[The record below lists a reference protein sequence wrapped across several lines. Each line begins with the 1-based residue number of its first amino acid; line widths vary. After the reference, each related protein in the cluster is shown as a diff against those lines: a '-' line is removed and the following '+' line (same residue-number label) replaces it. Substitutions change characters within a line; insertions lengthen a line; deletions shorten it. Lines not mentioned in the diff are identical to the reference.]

1 MYTQLAWR
9 NIWRNP
15 RRTLIILTAIFIG
28 VASMIFLSSFMR
40 GMMEGMVD
48 NAIDNLTGHIRIQ
61 HPDFRND
68 PAVENRIPD
77 PGSLI
82 KKIKPLLPRGA
93 RVVERIR
100 VDAVV
105 NTSRENAGV
114 IMVGIEPEKEINCS
128 FIGDAPLDGKL
139 FTDDDK
145 NGIVIGRALLEKLG
159 TRINSKVVLM
169 SQGADGEIASRAF
182 RIRGIYRSQMA
193 DTEKTFVFVPLRAAR
208 KMLKLGDDATE
219 IGITLPGDRMAD
231 MDLSPLTESL
241 NEQLAGR
248 GVIAED
254 WRQVLPAM
262 SAYLEMFDVFLYIW
276 YLVVFVAMGFG
287 IVNTVLM
294 AVYERMR
301 EFGLLKALGMRP
313 VRIFLMVVRE
323 TLFLLAVGMG
333 MGNLTALVGIHL
345 LSHTG
350 IDLSAFSEGVE
361 MWGISRVILP
371 VVTAGDL
378 LTANLTVLIL
388 GLVVGIYPA
397 VKAAR
402 FTPVET
408 MRHV

>member
-28 VASMIFLSSFMR
+28 VASMIFLASLMR

-61 HPDFRND
+61 HPDFRKD

-82 KKIKPLLPRGA
+82 KEIKSLLPGGA
-93 RVVERIR
+93 RVVERIL
-100 VDAVV
+100 VDGVI

-114 IMVGIEPEKEINCS
+114 IMVGIEPEKEKNCS
-128 FIGDAPLDGKL
+128 FIGDAPLEGQ
-139 FTDDDK
+139 FFSNDDK

-159 TRINSKVVLM
+159 TRINRKVVLM

-182 RIRGIYRSQMA
+182 RIRGVYRSQMA
-193 DTEKTFVFVPLRAAR
+193 DTEKIFVFVPLHTAR
-208 KMLKLGDDATE
+208 QMLRLGEDATE
-219 IGITLPGDRMAD
+219 IGIILPGDRMAD
-231 MDLSPLTESL
+231 TDLSPLTESL
-241 NEQLAGR
+241 SERLTGK
-248 GVIAED
+248 GVIVED
-254 WRQVLPAM
+254 WRQMLPAM
-262 SAYLEMFDVFLYIW
+262 NAYLEMFDAFLYIW

-313 VRIFLMVVRE
+313 VRIFRMVLRE

-333 MGNLTALVGIHL
+333 MGNLAALVGIHI
-345 LSHTG
+345 LSGTG
-350 IDLSAFSEGVE
+350 IDLTAFAKGVE

-371 VVTAGDL
+371 VVTVGDL

>member
-28 VASMIFLSSFMR
+28 VASMIFMAAVMR

-61 HPDFRND
+61 HPDFRKD
-68 PAVENRIPD
+68 PAVENRITL

-82 KKIKPLLPRGA
+82 KEIRPLLPGGA
-93 RVVERIR
+93 RVVERIM
-100 VDAVV
+100 VDGVI

-128 FIGDAPLDGKL
+128 FIGDAPLEGQ
-139 FTDDDK
+139 FFNNDDK
-145 NGIVIGRALLEKLG
+145 NGIVIGRALQEKLG
-159 TRINSKVVLM
+159 TRINRKVVLM
-169 SQGADGEIASRAF
+169 SQDADGEIASRAF
-182 RIRGIYRSQMA
+182 RIRGVYRSQMA
-193 DTEKTFVFVPLRAAR
+193 DTEKTFVFVPLRTAQ
-208 KMLKLGDDATE
+208 KMLKLEDDATE
-219 IGITLPGDRMAD
+219 IAITLPGGRMAD
-231 MDLSPLTESL
+231 TDLSPLTKSL
-241 NEQLAGR
+241 NERLAGKE
-248 GVIAED
+248 VIAED
-254 WRQVLPAM
+254 WRHVLPAM
-262 SAYLEMFDVFLYIW
+262 SAYLEMFDAFLYIW

-301 EFGLLKALGMRP
+301 EFGLLKALGMKP
-313 VRIFLMVVRE
+313 VRIFRMVVRE

-333 MGNLTALVGIHL
+333 MGNLVALVGIHI
-345 LSHTG
+345 LSGTG
-350 IDLSAFSEGVE
+350 IDLSAFARGVE